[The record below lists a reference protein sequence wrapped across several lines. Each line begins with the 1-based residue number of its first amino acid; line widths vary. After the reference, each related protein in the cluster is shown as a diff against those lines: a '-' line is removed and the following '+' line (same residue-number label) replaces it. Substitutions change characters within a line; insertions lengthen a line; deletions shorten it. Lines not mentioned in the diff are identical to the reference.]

1 MDLGSD
7 VNFSGIGR
15 SELEDLRGDTIIKVV
30 GVGGAGGSVVR
41 RMIESG
47 IDTVDYA
54 VVNTDK
60 MVLDSNPAP
69 IKITIGK
76 KLTRGLGAGMRPE
89 IGREAAI
96 EDLDDLRTCL
106 EGAHMVFIAAGMGGG
121 TGTGAAPVLA
131 EIAKELNIL
140 TVAIVSTPFEFEG
153 GKRMNLAV
161 AGIEELKKHI
171 DTLMIVPNEK
181 LLEIATPNMG
191 MKQAFTMADDV
202 LRDAIRGVSNLIN
215 GEADINLDFMD
226 VKTVMK
232 DKGRAFIGIGIAKG
246 QNRGEEAAIKAMESP
261 VLNSYSVQNAS
272 GIIVYIEGDPEFP
285 MQEVKKSAESI
296 QQKAG
301 ENADVIFGYKE
312 NQKFKSEVRI
322 TIIVAGFEGDLIQS
336 KKIDSRKP
344 IKVEDIF
351 NKYEQQNLQS
361 SSEKTEKESLLIL
374 DDEFSVNP
382 VVDKPHIPTD
392 YQSLDKK
399 EETDT
404 DIPTFIRKQD
414 STRYQDEDE

>member
-1 MDLGSD
+1 
-7 VNFSGIGR
+7 
-15 SELEDLRGDTIIKVV
+15 
-30 GVGGAGGSVVR
+30 
-41 RMIESG
+41 
-47 IDTVDYA
+47 
-54 VVNTDK
+54 
-60 MVLDSNPAP
+60 
-69 IKITIGK
+69 
-76 KLTRGLGAGMRPE
+76 MRPE
-89 IGREAAI
+89 IGRESAI
-96 EDLDDLRTCL
+96 EDLEDLRACL
-106 EGAHMVFIAAGMGGG
+106 EGSHMVFIAAGMGGG

-131 EIAKELNIL
+131 EIAKELKIL
-140 TVAIVSTPFEFEG
+140 TVAVVSTPFEFEG
-153 GKRMNLAV
+153 GKRMNLAT

-171 DTLMIVPNEK
+171 DTLMIIPNEK

-191 MKQAFTMADDV
+191 MKQAFAMADDV

-226 VKTVMK
+226 VQTVMK

-246 QNRGEEAAIKAMESP
+246 KNRGEEAAIKAMNSP

-285 MQEVKKSAESI
+285 IQEVRKSAEVI

-312 NQKFKSEVRI
+312 NQKFQSEVQI
-322 TIIVAGFEGDLIQS
+322 TIIVAGFEGDLVQS
-336 KKIDSRKP
+336 KETSARKP

-351 NKYEQQNLQS
+351 NKYERQETMQDS
-361 SSEKTEKESLLIL
+361 SDETEKENFLIL

-399 EETDT
+399 KETDT
-404 DIPTFIRKQD
+404 DIPAFIRKHD
-414 STRYQDEDE
+414 STRFQGENE

>member
-7 VNFSGIGR
+7 INFSGIGR
-15 SELEDLRGDTIIKVV
+15 SELEDLRGDTIIKVI

-47 IDTVDYA
+47 IDMVDYA

-69 IKITIGK
+69 VKIPIGK

-96 EDLDDLRTCL
+96 EDLDDLRACL
-106 EGAHMVFIAAGMGGG
+106 EGVHMVFIAAGMGGG

-140 TVAIVSTPFEFEG
+140 TVAIVSMPFEFEG
-153 GKRMNLAV
+153 GKRMNLAT

-171 DTLMIVPNEK
+171 DTLMIIPNEK
-181 LLEIATPNMG
+181 LLEIATPNMA
-191 MKQAFTMADDV
+191 MKQAFAMADDV

-246 QNRGEEAAIKAMESP
+246 KNRGEEAAIKAMESP

-285 MQEVKKSAESI
+285 MQEVRKSAEAI

-312 NQKFKSEVRI
+312 NQKFQSEVRI
-322 TIIVAGFEGDLIQS
+322 TIIVAGFEGDLLQPREM
-336 KKIDSRKP
+336 DLRKP

-351 NKYEQQNLQS
+351 NKYEQQQNLQS
-361 SSEKTEKESLLIL
+361 SSDETENLLIL

-404 DIPTFIRKQD
+404 DIPAFIRKQD

>member
-1 MDLGSD
+1 
-7 VNFSGIGR
+7 
-15 SELEDLRGDTIIKVV
+15 
-30 GVGGAGGSVVR
+30 
-41 RMIESG
+41 
-47 IDTVDYA
+47 
-54 VVNTDK
+54 
-60 MVLDSNPAP
+60 
-69 IKITIGK
+69 
-76 KLTRGLGAGMRPE
+76 
-89 IGREAAI
+89 
-96 EDLDDLRTCL
+96 
-106 EGAHMVFIAAGMGGG
+106 
-121 TGTGAAPVLA
+121 
-131 EIAKELNIL
+131 
-140 TVAIVSTPFEFEG
+140 
-153 GKRMNLAV
+153 MNLAT

-171 DTLMIVPNEK
+171 DTLMIIPNEK
-181 LLEIATPNMG
+181 LLEIATPNMA
-191 MKQAFTMADDV
+191 MKQAFAMADDV

-246 QNRGEEAAIKAMESP
+246 KNRGEEAAIKAMESP

-285 MQEVKKSAESI
+285 MQEVRKSAESI

-312 NQKFKSEVRI
+312 NQKFQSEVRI
-322 TIIVAGFEGDLIQS
+322 TIIVAGFEGDLLQPREM
-336 KKIDSRKP
+336 DLRKP

-351 NKYEQQNLQS
+351 NKYEQQQNLQS
-361 SSEKTEKESLLIL
+361 SSDETENLLIL

-404 DIPTFIRKQD
+404 DIPAFIRKQD

>member
-1 MDLGSD
+1 MDLS
-7 VNFSGIGR
+7 FSGIGR
-15 SELEDLRGDTIIKVV
+15 SEMEDLRGATVIKVV

-47 IDTVDYA
+47 VDTVDYA

-69 IKITIGK
+69 VKITIGK

-89 IGREAAI
+89 IGRQSAI
-96 EDLDDLRTCL
+96 EDLEDLSACL
-106 EGAHMVFIAAGMGGG
+106 DGSHMVFIAAGMGGG

-131 EIAKELNIL
+131 EIAKERNIL
-140 TVAIVSTPFEFEG
+140 TVAIVSTPFAFEG
-153 GKRMNLAV
+153 EKRMSLAKS
-161 AGIEELKKHI
+161 GIEELKKHI
-171 DTLMIVPNEK
+171 DTLMIIPNEK

-191 MKQAFTMADDV
+191 MKQAFAMADDV

-226 VKTVMK
+226 VQTVMK

-246 QNRGEEAAIKAMESP
+246 RNRGEEAAIRAMESP
-261 VLNSYSVQNAS
+261 VLNSYSVKNAS

-285 MQEVKKSAESI
+285 VAEVRKSAELI

-312 NQKFKSEVRI
+312 NQKIQSEVRI
-322 TIIVAGFEGDLIQS
+322 TIIVAGFEGDLLQTS
-336 KKIDSRKP
+336 ETDLKKP
-344 IKVEDIF
+344 IRVEDIF
-351 NKYEQQNLQS
+351 DRHEKQQIP
-361 SSEKTEKESLLIL
+361 SEEKESLLIL
-374 DDEFSVNP
+374 DDEYSVNP

-404 DIPTFIRKQD
+404 DIPAFIRKQD